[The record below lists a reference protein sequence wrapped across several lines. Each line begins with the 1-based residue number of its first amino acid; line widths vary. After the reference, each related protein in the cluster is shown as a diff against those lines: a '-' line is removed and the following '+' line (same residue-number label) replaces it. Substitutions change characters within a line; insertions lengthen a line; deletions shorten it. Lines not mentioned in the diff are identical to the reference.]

1 MNEEIISKSIDH
13 NYKRNDK
20 RWFDLQNVVL
30 NAVAVVV
37 DIANICLEADSKNE
51 VIHSKDVIIK
61 TRDAIT
67 LLDKVNK
74 QMTFERNQRLNNTL
88 SEGFERIFEEV
99 NS

>member
-1 MNEEIISKSIDH
+1 MNEEIIKKSIGH

-51 VIHSKDVIIK
+51 VIPSKDVIVK

-67 LLDKVNK
+67 LLDKVNN

-88 SEGFERIFEEV
+88 SEGFETIFEEV

>member
-1 MNEEIISKSIDH
+1 MNEEIIKKSIDH

-51 VIHSKDVIIK
+51 VIPSKDVIVK

-67 LLDKVNK
+67 LLDKLNN
-74 QMTFERNQRLNNTL
+74 QMNFERNQRLNNTL
-88 SEGFERIFEEV
+88 SEGFETIFEEV